1 MLTQGDLMHGLDVR
15 PDAIDRTTCGSL
27 RLDNAGESVMLEG
40 WVNRRRDLG
49 GLIFIDLRDRFGIT
63 QVVFNPEIAKDAH
76 DIAGGLRNEFVIRVD
91 GLVRQRPEGTANPR
105 MATGE
110 IEVEAH
116 DVTLLNTSKTPPFYI
131 NEEVDVDESLRLKY
145 RYLDLRRRRMTDN
158 IIQRHRVVKH
168 MRDFLDARG
177 FLEIETPMLIKST
190 PEGARDYLVPSSQF
204 PGAFYALPQSPQ
216 QMKQLLMVAGF
227 DRYFQIAR
235 CFRDEAQRADR
246 QPEFTQL
253 DLEMS
258 FVDQDDVMN
267 LTEQLYIELTEQYSD
282 MTIQET
288 PFPRLTYHDAMARF
302 GNDRPDLRF
311 GMELQDVS
319 DALRE
324 TEFKA
329 FKGVLDAGGQVK
341 AIVVP
346 GCAAYTRRQIDE
358 VTELAKQAG
367 AKGLAT
373 IALQEGE
380 LKSPIKKF
388 LSEAE
393 IAALTTGI
401 GATEGDLVL
410 IVADQPAVVAATLS
424 ALRLEFGDRLGL
436 ADPNVLAYCWVI
448 EFPLLEWDEE
458 GQRWDATHN
467 PFSSYLE
474 EDEPLLD
481 TDPGKVRAKQ
491 YDLVGNGYELGG
503 GSIRIHNRA
512 KQERIFEMMG
522 HSKEAQQER
531 FGALLDALEYGAPPH
546 GGIAPGV
553 DRLIMV
559 FAHEENIREVM
570 AFPKNQRGV
579 DLMFDAPDAVDQ
591 QQLDDLG
598 LTVRQD
604 LVEEA
609 SEELSRVAQQATE
622 AEEAL
627 QEERA

>member
-1 MLTQGDLMHGLDVR
+1 MTAIDVR
-15 PDAIDRTTCGSL
+15 PDAIDRTTCGEL
-27 RLDNAGESVMLEG
+27 RLDDAGEKVSLEG

-63 QVVFNPEIAKDAH
+63 QVVFKPEIAKDAH
-76 DIAGGLRNEFVIRVD
+76 EAAGDLRNEYVIRVD
-91 GLVRQRPEGTANPR
+91 GLVRQRPEGTANPK
-105 MATGE
+105 MPTGDV
-110 IEVEAH
+110 EVEAH
-116 DVTLLNTSKTPPFYI
+116 AVTILNTSKTPPFYI

-158 IIQRHRVVKH
+158 IILRHRVVKH

-204 PGAFYALPQSPQ
+204 PGMFYALPQSPQ
-216 QMKQLLMVAGF
+216 QMKQLLMVSGF

-235 CFRDEAQRADR
+235 CFRDEAHRADR

-258 FVDQDDVMN
+258 FVAQDDVMH
-267 LTEQLYIELTEQYSD
+267 LTEQLYIELTERYSG
-282 MTIQET
+282 MTIQKT
-288 PFPRLTYHDAMARF
+288 PFPRITYADAMARY

-311 GMELQDVS
+311 GVELQDVS

-324 TEFKA
+324 TGFNA
-329 FKGVLDAGGQVK
+329 FRGVIESGGKVK

-346 GCAAYTRRQIDE
+346 GCAGYSRKQLDE
-358 VTELAKQAG
+358 VKELARRAG
-367 AKGLAT
+367 AKDLAT
-373 IALQEGE
+373 VQMLPDGP
-380 LKSPIKKF
+380 KSPIFKF
-388 LSEAE
+388 FNETE
-393 IAALTTGI
+393 QAALSTGI

-410 IVADQPAVVAATLS
+410 IVADQPEVVAATLS
-424 ALRLEFGDRLGL
+424 TLRLEFGERLGL
-436 ADPNVLAYCWVI
+436 ADPNVLAYCWVV
-448 EFPLLEWDEE
+448 EFPLLEWDED

-467 PFSSYLE
+467 PFSSWFE
-474 EDEPLLD
+474 EDEPLLE

-491 YDLVGNGYELGG
+491 YDLVGNGFELGG

-522 HSKEAQQER
+522 HSKDAQQER
-531 FGALLDALEYGAPPH
+531 FGAILDALEFGAPPH

-559 FAHEENIREVM
+559 FAQEENIREVM

-579 DLMFDAPDAVDQ
+579 DLMFEAPDAVDQ

-609 SEELSRVAQQATE
+609 SEELSRVAQQASD

-627 QEERA
+627 QEEKA

>member
-1 MLTQGDLMHGLDVR
+1 MHGLDVR
-15 PDAIDRTTCGSL
+15 PDSIDRITCGTL
-27 RLDNAGESVMLEG
+27 RVDNAGEHVTLQG

-63 QVVFNPEIAKDAH
+63 QIVFNPEIQKDAH
-76 DIAGGLRNEFVIRVD
+76 EAAGDLRNEYVIRVE
-91 GLVRQRPEGTANPR
+91 GIVRKRPEGTVNPK
-105 MATGE
+105 MDTGE

-116 DVTLLNTSKTPPFYI
+116 AVEILNASKTPPFYI
-131 NEEVDVDESLRLKY
+131 NEDVDVDESLRLKY
-145 RYLDLRRRRMTDN
+145 RYLDLRRQRMN
-158 IIQRHRVVKH
+158 RNMILRHRVVKH

-204 PGAFYALPQSPQ
+204 PGTFYALPQSPQ
-216 QMKQLLMVAGF
+216 QMKQLLMVSGF

-235 CFRDEAQRADR
+235 CFRDEAHRADR

-258 FVDQDDVMN
+258 FVDQEDVMS
-267 LTEQLYIELTEQYSD
+267 LTEELYIELTERYSD
-282 MTIQET
+282 MTILEK
-288 PFPRLTYHDAMARF
+288 PFPRITYQDAMDRF

-311 GMELQDVS
+311 GMELQDLS
-319 DALRE
+319 EALRD
-324 TEFKA
+324 TGFKA
-329 FKGVLDAGGQVK
+329 FKGILDTGGQVK

-346 GCAAYTRRQIDE
+346 GCAGYSRKQLDE
-358 VTELAKQAG
+358 LKDLARQAG
-367 AKGLAT
+367 AKDLAT
-373 IALQEGE
+373 IQMQAEGP
-380 LKSPIKKF
+380 KSPIAKF
-388 LSEAE
+388 FSERELEAM
-393 IAALTTGI
+393 TTGI
-401 GATEGDLVL
+401 GAGEGDLVL
-410 IVADQPAVVAATLS
+410 IVADQPDVVAKTLS
-424 ALRLEFGDRLGL
+424 ALRTEFGERLQL

-458 GQRWDATHN
+458 GNRWDATHN
-467 PFSSYLE
+467 PFSSYYE
-474 EDEPLLD
+474 EDEHLLD

-491 YDLVGNGYELGG
+491 YDLVGNGFELGG

-512 KQERIFEMMG
+512 RQERIFELMG

-570 AFPKNQRGV
+570 AFPKNQRGI
-579 DLMFDAPDAVDQ
+579 DLMFNAPDAVDQ
-591 QQLDDLG
+591 EQLDVLG
-598 LTVRQD
+598 LQVRPD
-604 LVEEA
+604 LVAAASAQLSEEA
-609 SEELSRVAQQATE
+609 RAAADAE
-622 AEEAL
+622 AAL
-627 QEERA
+627 QEEPV